1 MEELYNALVEQGKY
15 TKSFEDF
22 KVQFGEPEKTKL
34 LYDALNSSGDY
45 TKSFEDFTYQFG
57 FAEKKNQVVTPS
69 TSEEVV
75 TESTTEITQPTI
87 PGSSDSSENIPDVQI
102 ENNVEIKEDLE
113 VTDIPEQKYSN
124 ELFDELTS
132 QVQIAQQINTEQ
144 NKKNFYKNKAE
155 SSFVRRKPKPKKK
168 NPDALLEIDN
178 DLKEK
183 ILSDFNIRKSIEYGI
198 VSETDVN
205 NALKGDINL
214 INKLKEISV
223 KNPKEYKKLLSEKRL
238 DKTYA
243 FEETSELN
251 EYQINK
257 DEESRNLDLKKKIE
271 AYDLET
277 QRLLAENPNATE
289 QEINELVYRPN
300 DPNTYTDEEF
310 DCITRYIVL

>member
-257 DEESRNLDLKKKIE
+257 D
-271 AYDLET
+271 
-277 QRLLAENPNATE
+277 
-289 QEINELVYRPN
+289 
-300 DPNTYTDEEF
+300 
-310 DCITRYIVL
+310 

>member
-144 NKKNFYKNKAE
+144 NKKNF
-155 SSFVRRKPKPKKK
+155 
-168 NPDALLEIDN
+168 L
-178 DLKEK
+178 
-183 ILSDFNIRKSIEYGI
+183 
-198 VSETDVN
+198 
-205 NALKGDINL
+205 
-214 INKLKEISV
+214 
-223 KNPKEYKKLLSEKRL
+223 
-238 DKTYA
+238 
-243 FEETSELN
+243 
-251 EYQINK
+251 
-257 DEESRNLDLKKKIE
+257 
-271 AYDLET
+271 
-277 QRLLAENPNATE
+277 
-289 QEINELVYRPN
+289 
-300 DPNTYTDEEF
+300 
-310 DCITRYIVL
+310 